1 MSTYGH
7 AVRPARREPSARS
20 RGAGR
25 WALTIVLTLMCAL
38 WLVPLWTLVTTAMK
52 TTPESISDTTQW
64 ALPTSPWN
72 LLGNL
77 AHAWSTAGLASGFE
91 ASLLYAVT
99 GSALAIL
106 FASLGAYAITRLR
119 VRFRF
124 FWFLLV
130 FSGTLFP
137 LQIYLIPVF
146 KLYLNTGLYD
156 TQVGMICFYT
166 AISIPFCLFV
176 LRSFFATIP
185 GELQDAARVD
195 GGTDF
200 GIFWRIFLPL
210 AKAPIAVLFL
220 FQFIWIWNDLLFGLV
235 LSASDGVRPIMP
247 TLAGLQGQ
255 YASSGQPLVLSS
267 ALIASLP
274 TVVLFLLLGRY
285 LMQGL
290 QLTAGTRRDR

>member
-1 MSTYGH
+1 MATYEQ
-7 AVRPARREPSARS
+7 RLSPARGERPPRS
-20 RGAGR
+20 PRAGHLAITI
-25 WALTIVLTLMCAL
+25 ALALMCAL

-52 TTPESISDTTQW
+52 TTPESLGDTTQW
-64 ALPTSPWN
+64 ALPKAPWH
-72 LLGNL
+72 LVHNL
-77 AHAWSTAGLASGFE
+77 AQAWSTAGLASGFA
-91 ASLLYAVT
+91 ASLLYAVS

-106 FASLGAYAITRLR
+106 FASLGAYSIARLR
-119 VRFRF
+119 IKFRF
-124 FWFLLV
+124 FWFVLV
-130 FSGTLFP
+130 FSGSLFP
-137 LQIYLIPVF
+137 LQVYLIPLF

-156 TQVGMICFYT
+156 TWIGMICFYT

-176 LRSFFATIP
+176 LRSYFSTIP

-255 YASSGQPLVLSS
+255 YATSGQPLVLAS

-274 TVVLFLLLGRY
+274 TIVLFLLLGRY

-290 QLTAGTRRDR
+290 QLTAGRSR

>member
-1 MSTYGH
+1 MSTYEQGF
-7 AVRPARREPSARS
+7 RPPRRERS
-20 RGAGR
+20 PRRGGIGR
-25 WALTIVLTLMCAL
+25 WTVTIALALMCTL

-52 TTPESISDTTQW
+52 TVPESISDTTQW
-64 ALPTSPWN
+64 ALPRSPSHLVNN
-72 LLGNL
+72 LT
-77 AHAWSTAGLASGFE
+77 HAWSTAGLASGFE
-91 ASLLYAVT
+91 ASLLYAVS
-99 GSALAIL
+99 GAALAIL

-137 LQIYLIPVF
+137 LQIYLIPLF

-156 TQVGMICFYT
+156 TQPGMIGFYT

-176 LRSFFATIP
+176 LRSFFATVP

-195 GGTDF
+195 GSTDF
-200 GIFWRIFLPL
+200 GVFWRIFLPL

-274 TVVLFLLLGRY
+274 TIVLFLLLGRY

-290 QLTAGTRRDR
+290 QLTATRTR

>member
-1 MSTYGH
+1 MSTYEHGI
-7 AVRPARREPSARS
+7 RPAREERPPR
-20 RGAGR
+20 RPGAGR
-25 WALTIVLTLMCAL
+25 WALTIALAVMCAL

-52 TTPESISDTTQW
+52 TVPESIGATTQW
-64 ALPTSPWN
+64 ALPRSPWH
-72 LLGNL
+72 LFGNL
-77 AHAWSTAGLASGFE
+77 ARAWSTAGLAAGFE
-91 ASLLYAVT
+91 ASLLYAVS
-99 GSALAIL
+99 GAALAIL
-106 FASLGAYAITRLR
+106 FSSLGAYAITRLR
-119 VRFRF
+119 IRFRF
-124 FWFLLV
+124 FWFVLV

-137 LQIYLIPVF
+137 LQIYLIPLF

-156 TQVGMICFYT
+156 TWIGMICFYT

-176 LRSFFATIP
+176 LRSFFATVP

-210 AKAPIAVLFL
+210 ARAPIAVLFL

-274 TVVLFLLLGRY
+274 TVILFLLLGRY

-290 QLTAGTRRDR
+290 QLTAARSR